1 MTYKVS
7 ISAHMLATNVIHFTR
22 IFAMPGY
29 YWARA
34 KPPFALSVA
43 KGLMQ
48 VRPFAIAQGERIRV
62 GQTLRCAQGERLR
75 VV

>member
-1 MTYKVS
+1 
-7 ISAHMLATNVIHFTR
+7 MLATNVIHFTR

-48 VRPFAIAQGERIRV
+48 VRPFA
-62 GQTLRCAQGERLR
+62 TLRANGFGSVRPFAALR
-75 VV
+75 ANG